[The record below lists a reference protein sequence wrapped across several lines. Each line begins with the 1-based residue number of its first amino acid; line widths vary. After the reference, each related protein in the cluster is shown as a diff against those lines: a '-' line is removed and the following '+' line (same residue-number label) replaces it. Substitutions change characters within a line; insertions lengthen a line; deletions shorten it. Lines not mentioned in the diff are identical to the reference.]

1 MAQSI
6 TPDQE
11 LPTILQEKIQSF
23 TLMIKLDRYFNESR
37 QSYL

>member
-11 LPTILQEKIQSF
+11 LPTILQEKNSIF
-23 TLMIKLDRYFNESR
+23 YTND
-37 QSYL
+37 